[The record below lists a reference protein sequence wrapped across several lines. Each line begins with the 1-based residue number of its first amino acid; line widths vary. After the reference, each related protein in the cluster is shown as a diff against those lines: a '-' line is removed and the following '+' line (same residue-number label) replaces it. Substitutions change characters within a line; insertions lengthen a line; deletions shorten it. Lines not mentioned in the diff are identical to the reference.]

1 MTGGRENNH
10 ESAILLSNTGPSIVC
25 TCLVV
30 FETLV
35 PMHSLQLQMLYPTN
49 PFFPLVCGEKH
60 ESTFGSE

>member
-1 MTGGRENNH
+1 MTGGGENDY

-35 PMHSLQLQMLYPTN
+35 PMHFSAITN
-49 PFFPLVCGEKH
+49 AVSH
-60 ESTFGSE
+60 